1 MTGSSKEF
9 GAVGAAAIGEEALD
23 LNAMGGVKAEGLVE
37 SEEDAGDFFVGK
49 KRSESETA
57 MVINGDVEG
66 LDSCARIARGAIAGG
81 ADAGAGEAA
90 QLLDVEV
97 KELARMGAFV
107 TNHGRFGR
115 LQGRESIKMMATQDA
130 GEGGLGDGQDHE
142 DLSIGTALAAEG
154 EDLGFELGAG
164 LAGLAERN
172 RGVIFEAPREAGCL
186 RARQPAPD
194 SLFANP
200 EDEGGVAQREA
211 ELLVIERHLGSR
223 QRGEFGISVHVVRAV
238 WRWVECSS
246 TTSLP
251 NASRADNVL
260 KHDT

>member
-1 MTGSSKEF
+1 M
-9 GAVGAAAIGEEALD
+9 D
-23 LNAMGGVKAEGLVE
+23 LNAMGGVKGEGLVE
-37 SEEDAGDFFVGK
+37 SKEDAGDFFVGK
-49 KRSESETA
+49 KTSESEAA
-57 MVINGDVEG
+57 MVIHGDVEG
-66 LDSCARIARGAIAGG
+66 LDPGTRIAGGAIAGG

-90 QLLDVEV
+90 EFLDVEV
-97 KELARMGAFV
+97 KELAGMGAFV
-107 TNHGRFGR
+107 TDHGRFGR
-115 LQGRESIKMMATQDA
+115 LQGRESIKMMSAQDA

-172 RGVIFEAPREAGCL
+172 RGAIFEAQREASCL
-186 RARQPAPD
+186 GARQPAPD
-194 SLFANP
+194 GLFANP
-200 EDEGGVAQREA
+200 EGEGRVAQGEA
-211 ELLVIERHLGSR
+211 ELMVIERHLGSR
-223 QRGEFGISVHVVRAV
+223 QRGKFGISVHVVRAV

-260 KHDT
+260 KHDI

>member
-1 MTGSSKEF
+1 LTGSSKEF
-9 GAVGAAAIGEEALD
+9 GAVGAAAISEEALD

-37 SEEDAGDFFVGK
+37 SKEDTGDFFVGK
-49 KRSESETA
+49 KTSEGETS
-57 MVINGDVEG
+57 VIINGDVEG
-66 LDSCARIARGAIAGG
+66 LDPGARITRGPIASG

-97 KELARMGAFV
+97 KELAGMGAFV
-107 TNHGRFGR
+107 TKHGRFGR
-115 LQGRESIKMMATQDA
+115 LQGRESIKMMAAQDA
-130 GEGGLGDGQDHE
+130 GERGLGDGQNHE
-142 DLSIGTALAAEG
+142 DLSIGTALPAEG
-154 EDLGFELGAG
+154 EDLGFELRAG
-164 LAGLAERN
+164 LAGLAEGD
-172 RGVIFEAPREAGCL
+172 RGAIFEALREAGCL
-186 RARQPAPD
+186 GARQPAPD
-194 SLFANP
+194 GLFADP
-200 EDEGGVAQREA
+200 EGEGRVAQGEA
-211 ELLVIERHLGSR
+211 ELVVTARHLCSR